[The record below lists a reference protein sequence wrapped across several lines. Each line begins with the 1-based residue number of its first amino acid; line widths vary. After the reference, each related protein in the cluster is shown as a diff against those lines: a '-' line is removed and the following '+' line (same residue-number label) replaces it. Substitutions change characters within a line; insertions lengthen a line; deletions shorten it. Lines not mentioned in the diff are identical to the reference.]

1 MDENKILCA
10 DNLVIGNDG
19 RALTKKMN
27 FRIGVGEC
35 ILLCGANGIGKS
47 TLLRTLAGII
57 PAVSGEIG
65 LRGRMDGV
73 SEKRRKGCSRGEA
86 GGKSEARQ
94 TDGFVETEE
103 ETTGDRQDGRR
114 TSDTL
119 HQADGHAETEEET
132 TGDRRDG
139 RSKGEALRVILVPAR
154 IPKVPGF
161 SVMDFVATSCYRES
175 DWLGRL
181 PAKIRGQISET
192 LEALGIGHLA
202 GRDISSLSDGEFQ
215 KAAIATALL
224 QQAEVVLLDEPTAFL
239 DVDSRESALYTLREV
254 ARRKHVSI
262 IFSSHDIHTAAKYC
276 TRVFGMKV
284 GDYSDL
290 DIDPGNGRPS
300 AELRYGRQMDKTR
313 QHRWNGRSS
322 AELKSS
328 AEHRFLAEL
337 IDTGPGCTREQQYEV
352 FSRCF
357 RLF

>member
-1 MDENKILCA
+1 MDENKILYA
-10 DNLVIGNDG
+10 DDLVIGNDG
-19 RALTKKMN
+19 RALTKKMS
-27 FRIGVGEC
+27 FRIGAGEC

-65 LRGRMDGV
+65 MRRDGAGEAYG
-73 SEKRRKGCSRGEA
+73 SAGTEERAAEDRRKGHRTSDA
-86 GGKSEARQ
+86 LLQ
-94 TDGFVETEE
+94 TNGIRRE
-103 ETTGDRQDGRR
+103 GRR
-114 TSDTL
+114 TSDDLLT
-119 HQADGHAETEEET
+119 DGSARSEERATEE
-132 TGDRRDG
+132 RREG
-139 RSKGEALRVILVPAR
+139 RPVRVILVPAR

-161 SVMDFVATSCYRES
+161 TVTDFVATSCYRES

-181 PAKIRGQISET
+181 PAKIRGRISET
-192 LEALGIGHLA
+192 LETLGIGHLA

-224 QQAEVVLLDEPTAFL
+224 QQADVVLLDEPTAFL
-239 DVDSRESALYTLREV
+239 DVDSRESALCTLREV
-254 ARRKHVSI
+254 ALGKQVSI

-284 GDYSDL
+284 GDDSDQDMVSGDGMSL
-290 DIDPGNGRPS
+290 
-300 AELRYGRQMDKTR
+300 AELRYERQMDETR

-337 IDTGPGCTREQQYEV
+337 IDTGPECTREQRDAV
-352 FSRCF
+352 FSKCF
-357 RLF
+357 RYWSEDSKN

>member
-1 MDENKILCA
+1 MDENKILYA

-47 TLLRTLAGII
+47 TLLRTLAGVI

-65 LRGRMDGV
+65 MRGR
-73 SEKRRKGCSRGEA
+73 SS
-86 GGKSEARQ
+86 
-94 TDGFVETEE
+94 
-103 ETTGDRQDGRR
+103 
-114 TSDTL
+114 
-119 HQADGHAETEEET
+119 
-132 TGDRRDG
+132 
-139 RSKGEALRVILVPAR
+139 RVILVPAR

-161 SVMDFVATSCYRES
+161 SVTDFVATSCYRES

-181 PAKIRGQISET
+181 PAKIRSRILET
-192 LEALGIGHLA
+192 LETLGIGNLA

-224 QQAEVVLLDEPTAFL
+224 QQAEVILLDEPTAFL
-239 DVDSRESALYTLREV
+239 DVDSRESALCTLREV
-254 ARRKHVSI
+254 ALRKQASI

-276 TRVFGMKV
+276 TRVFGMQV
-284 GDYSDL
+284 GDDRDMDMDSGDGWSL
-290 DIDPGNGRPS
+290 Q
-300 AELRYGRQMDKTR
+300 ELRYERQMYETR

-337 IDTGPGCTREQQYEV
+337 IDTGPGCTREQRDAV

-357 RLF
+357 RYWSEDSEN

>member
-1 MDENKILCA
+1 MDENKILYA
-10 DNLVIGNDG
+10 DDLVIGNDG

-47 TLLRTLAGII
+47 TLLRTLAGVI

-65 LRGRMDGV
+65 MLGDGAGEAYG
-73 SEKRRKGCSRGEA
+73 SAGTEERAAEDRRKGHRTSDA
-86 GGKSEARQ
+86 LPQ
-94 TDGFVETEE
+94 TDGIRRE
-103 ETTGDRQDGRR
+103 GRR
-114 TSDTL
+114 TGNDLQTEG
-119 HQADGHAETEEET
+119 AAGTEE
-132 TGDRRDG
+132 RR
-139 RSKGEALRVILVPAR
+139 KGRVILVPAR

-161 SVMDFVATSCYRES
+161 TVTDFVATSCYRES

-181 PAKIRGQISET
+181 PAKIRGRISET
-192 LEALGIGHLA
+192 LETLGIGHLA

-224 QQAEVVLLDEPTAFL
+224 QQAEVILLDEPTAFL

-254 ARRKHVSI
+254 TLGKQVSI

-276 TRVFGMKV
+276 TRVFGMQV
-284 GDYSDL
+284 GDDSDQDMVSGDGWSL
-290 DIDPGNGRPS
+290 
-300 AELRYGRQMDKTR
+300 AELRCERQMDETR

-337 IDTGPGCTREQQYEV
+337 IDTGPECTREQRDAV

-357 RLF
+357 RYWGEDSKN

>member
-1 MDENKILCA
+1 MDENKILYA

-65 LRGRMDGV
+65 MRGDGAG
-73 SEKRRKGCSRGEA
+73 EAEDRRK
-86 GGKSEARQ
+86 
-94 TDGFVETEE
+94 
-103 ETTGDRQDGRR
+103 GRR
-114 TSDTL
+114 TSDALPQT
-119 HQADGHAETEEET
+119 DGSVGTEE
-132 TGDRRDG
+132 RR
-139 RSKGEALRVILVPAR
+139 KGCPVRVILVPAR

-161 SVMDFVATSCYRES
+161 SVTDFVATSCYRES

-181 PAKIRGQISET
+181 PAKIRSRILET
-192 LEALGIGHLA
+192 LETLGIGNLA

-239 DVDSRESALYTLREV
+239 DVDSRESALCTLREV
-254 ARRKHVSI
+254 VLKKHVSI

-276 TRVFGMKV
+276 TRVFGMQV
-284 GDYSDL
+284 GDDSYM
-290 DIDPGNGRPS
+290 GNGRS
-300 AELRYGRQMDKTR
+300 
-313 QHRWNGRSS
+313 
-322 AELKSS
+322 
-328 AEHRFLAEL
+328 LAEL
-337 IDTGPGCTREQQYEV
+337 IDTGPECTREQRDAV

-357 RLF
+357 RYWGEDSEN

>member
-19 RALTKKMN
+19 RALTKKMS

-57 PAVSGEIG
+57 PAVSGEIVM
-65 LRGRMDGV
+65 RGRSDGAADMM
-73 SEKRRKGCSRGEA
+73 SA
-86 GGKSEARQ
+86 HQ
-94 TDGFVETEE
+94 TDGSRREGHRTGDDLPKTDGSAGTEE
-103 ETTGDRQDGRR
+103 RQKGRPV
-114 TSDTL
+114 
-119 HQADGHAETEEET
+119 
-132 TGDRRDG
+132 
-139 RSKGEALRVILVPAR
+139 RVILVPAR

-161 SVMDFVATSCYRES
+161 SVTDFVATSCYRES

-181 PAKIRGQISET
+181 PAKIRSRILET
-192 LEALGIGHLA
+192 LETLGIGNLA

-239 DVDSRESALYTLREV
+239 DVDSRESALCTLCEV
-254 ARRKHVSI
+254 VLKKHVSI

-276 TRVFGMKV
+276 TRVFGMRV
-284 GDYSDL
+284 VDDSDM
-290 DIDPGNGRPS
+290 GNGRS
-300 AELRYGRQMDKTR
+300 
-313 QHRWNGRSS
+313 
-322 AELKSS
+322 
-328 AEHRFLAEL
+328 LAEL
-337 IDTGPGCTREQQYEV
+337 IDTGPGCTREQRDAV

-357 RLF
+357 RYWGEDSEN